1 VREALSFPDNAAD
14 VRVDAVALALA
25 PGVGPRSYL
34 ERTKGFGSAAHAF
47 GATIP
52 AGSQARLRDEA
63 LRIIAEGEQRGARL
77 LLIGD
82 PDYPAPLLDLG
93 DPPPF
98 LFVLGDLT
106 RITRPAVAIVGTRRA
121 TAYGERVTT
130 ALASALAA
138 AGATVVS
145 GMARGIDAAA
155 HRAALA
161 CGGITVAVLGTGVD
175 VAYPVAHRSL
185 HRAIEQHG
193 VVISE
198 FPCGSCA
205 QPASFPRRN
214 RIIAALAT
222 LTLVI
227 EAGEKSGALITADHA
242 TDLGRDIG
250 AVPGQVDSPQSIGS
264 NKLIRDGAHAVLSAS
279 DVLSLVGL
287 ADPSTRRDIAP
298 ALHGDERAIW
308 TALAD
313 GATPIDVLTER
324 AELTPRRALAAVTA
338 LELGDLIETL
348 PTGELRRRR

>member
-1 VREALSFPDNAAD
+1 M
-14 VRVDAVALALA
+14 ALALA
-25 PGVGPRSYL
+25 PGVGPRRYY

-52 AGSQARLRDEA
+52 AGSQSRLRDEA
-63 LRIIAEGEQRGARL
+63 MRVMAEGERRGARL
-77 LLIGD
+77 LLIED
-82 PDYPAPLLDLG
+82 PDYPTRLLDLG

-98 LFVLGDLT
+98 LFVLGDLA
-106 RITRPAVAIVGTRRA
+106 RITQPAVAIVGTRRA

-130 ALASALAA
+130 ALANALAA

-161 CGGITVAVLGTGVD
+161 CSGVTVAVLGTGVD

-185 HRAIEQHG
+185 HRAIEQRG

-198 FPCGSCA
+198 FPCGVRA
-205 QPASFPRRN
+205 VPGSFPRRN
-214 RIIAALAT
+214 RIIAALAS
-222 LTLVI
+222 LTLVV
-227 EAGEKSGALITADHA
+227 EAGDASGALITADHA

-250 AVPGQVDSPQSIGS
+250 AVPGQVDSPQSLGS
-264 NKLIRDGAHAVLSAS
+264 NKLIRDGVHAVLSAS

-287 ADPSTRRDIAP
+287 ADPGTRRDIAP
-298 ALHGDERAIW
+298 TLQGDERAIW

-313 GATPIDVLTER
+313 GATPIDLLTER